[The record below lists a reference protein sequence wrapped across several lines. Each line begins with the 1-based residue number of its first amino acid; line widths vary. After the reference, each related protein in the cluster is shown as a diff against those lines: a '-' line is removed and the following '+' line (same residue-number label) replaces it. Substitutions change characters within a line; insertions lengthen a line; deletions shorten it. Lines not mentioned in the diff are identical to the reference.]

1 MKCLFKKIP
10 WFSKFKFFKKR
21 KKKLSE
27 RKQRKER
34 IIIGWMDKNDQYF

>member
-21 KKKLSE
+21 KKSCPRENREK
-27 RKQRKER
+27 KE
-34 IIIGWMDKNDQYF
+34 